1 MIRTLVGLVLIMTSV
16 PGATAESGSQRLHA
30 FFNDIHSFQA
40 DFEQTLFD
48 ENLSALEDSRG
59 RMYLERPGKFRWDY
73 SAPYPQEIVSDGEKV
88 WIYDSELAQVTV
100 KALGDTLGDTPALL
114 LTSQR
119 PLDESFDIRDIDA
132 DDRLAWVELMP
143 KSPDATFSSV
153 RLGFDEDKLRV
164 MALVDS
170 FGQTTR
176 LTFDEIVKNP
186 NLNREIFTFSAPD
199 GVDVIGDDEL

>member
-1 MIRTLVGLVLIMTSV
+1 VFILASV
-16 PGATAESGSQRLHA
+16 PGATAESGSQRLHT
-30 FFNDIHSFQA
+30 FFDDTHSLQA

-59 RMYLERPGKFRWDY
+59 KMYLERPGKFRWDY

-114 LTSQR
+114 LTSER
-119 PLDESFDIRDIDA
+119 PLDESFDIKDLDA
-132 DDRLAWVELMP
+132 DDGLAWVELVP
-143 KSPDATFSSV
+143 KSPDATFASV
-153 RLGFDEDKLRV
+153 RLGFDGDELRV

-170 FGQTTR
+170 FGQTTKI
-176 LTFDEIVKNP
+176 TFAEIVKNP
-186 NLNREIFTFSAPD
+186 NFNHEIFTFSAPD
-199 GVDVIGDDEL
+199 GVDVLGDDEL